1 MANESE
7 EPDQSYPFSNSMPID
22 YTLPD
27 DCGKYTKG
35 EWSIDERIKLALQIN
50 TLREDVAFLEFSIL
64 FQKENG
70 RAPSLQELN
79 DNGFETA
86 IITDWSAIDL
96 YQERVTEEELLESL
110 SSKLMEKEKSL
121 GEMLVNATVEMN
133 ESALNELAKKI
144 KEYKNYRENFHR
156 EYADPVLGKV
166 AMVLRGFT
174 EWENRLPNQE
184 ELFERVGYALSDK
197 QKRRIKK
204 IFGLVGVL
212 PRKKRG
218 QGFGGPQK

>member
-1 MANESE
+1 MGNESE
-7 EPDQSYPFSNSMPID
+7 KPDQSYPFSNSMPIG
-22 YTLPD
+22 YTLPED
-27 DCGKYTKG
+27 YGKYIKG
-35 EWSIDERIKLALQIN
+35 EWSIDERIKLALQIT

-144 KEYKNYRENFHR
+144 KEYKKYKEDFDH
-156 EYADPVLGKV
+156 EYADPVLGEV
-166 AMVLRGFT
+166 AMVLRGFI
-174 EWENRLPNQE
+174 EEENRLPTQE
-184 ELFERVGYALSDK
+184 ELFERIGITFSDK
-197 QKRRIKK
+197 QKRGIKEK
-204 IFGLVGVL
+204 FGLFGVL

-218 QGFGGPQK
+218 MGLGGPQK